1 MRSVTQGNAIVLV
14 KGSQDTI
21 YLEECVKV
29 LCNMTEDIKLVRQ
42 DAQWMAKKEA
52 FFQQFK

>member
-1 MRSVTQGNAIVLV
+1 MRSVTQGNVIVLV

-29 LCNMTEDIKLVRQ
+29 LCNMTEDVKLVRQ